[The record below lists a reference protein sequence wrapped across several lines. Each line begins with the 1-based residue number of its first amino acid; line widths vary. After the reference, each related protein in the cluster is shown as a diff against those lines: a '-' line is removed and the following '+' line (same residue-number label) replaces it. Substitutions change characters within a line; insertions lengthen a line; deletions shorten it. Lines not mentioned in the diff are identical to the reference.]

1 MKIIKFVGVS
11 TETELEA
18 IIKSFFNRKIT
29 AICYNEKEELF
40 YSYKKGFLENRIKLN
55 KLFSKDAYQTAKDM
69 NYKYIWTSYSF
80 FSQMYN
86 FHFTIALNKINKRLD
101 KYK

>member
-1 MKIIKFVGVS
+1 MKIIKFVEVS
-11 TETELEA
+11 TELEA

-40 YSYKKGFLENRIKLN
+40 YSYKKGFLENRIKLK
-55 KLFSKDAYQTAKDM
+55 KLFSKDAYETAKDM
-69 NYKYIWTSYSF
+69 NYKDIWTSYLF
-80 FSQMYN
+80 FSKMYD
-86 FHFTIALNKINKRLD
+86 FHFTIALNKINKRLE